1 MNISFAK
8 RFPNSYYRDDAKWA
22 YVIMFDPSQEK
33 PNYTELDERTDY
45 FYEAVTAA
53 GGMVSTTPGVG
64 SAYLGAYKDKNNQ
77 WFDGSP
83 YVPSPCATQSTCQEL
98 LVADDLRHL
107 RPCAAR

>member
-1 MNISFAK
+1 
-8 RFPNSYYRDDAKWA
+8 
-22 YVIMFDPSQEK
+22 MFDPSQEK

-77 WFDGSP
+77 WFDGSHWIET
-83 YVPSPCATQSTCQEL
+83 VPDKAWFAYFRFYGPTEGYFNRTYALPDFEEVTN
-98 LVADDLRHL
+98 
-107 RPCAAR
+107 